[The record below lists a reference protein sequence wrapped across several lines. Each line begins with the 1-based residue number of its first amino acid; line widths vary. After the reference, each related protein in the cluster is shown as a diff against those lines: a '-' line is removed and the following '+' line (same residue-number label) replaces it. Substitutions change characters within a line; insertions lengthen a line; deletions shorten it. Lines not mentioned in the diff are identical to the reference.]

1 MRRGGYAWKT
11 VAWKVIAYFV
21 SIPVR
26 FRCVL
31 PMQCALPMQCVRP
44 MQCAP
49 PLQCARTVVPPHH
62 MLHHCTQLLGR
73 HNLLCCIGR
82 AYDMAVW
89 TQKATRLKAPTVEV
103 SALERM
109 LTKLLTARGSRDLDG
124 LLHDLAGQTS
134 KTAPRPADM
143 QHFEDLLHL
152 VLHVTGGVPSLHQKE
167 TTKAIIG
174 CHKQQPILLLDR
186 DLPNWSTLMAVRIRN
201 LLKKVA
207 AVHANTRACVHVNRC
222 QTYASCAVGF
232 L

>member
-1 MRRGGYAWKT
+1 MQRASYAMRFLCGAL
-11 VAWKVIAYFV
+11 
-21 SIPVR
+21 PV
-26 FRCVL
+26 
-31 PMQCALPMQCVRP
+31 QCALPMQCVRP

-89 TQKATRLKAPTVEV
+89 TQKAARLKAPTVEV

-109 LTKLLTARGSRDLDG
+109 LTKFLTTRGSRDLDG

-143 QHFEDLLHL
+143 QQFEDICFALFCMLL
-152 VLHVTGGVPSLHQKE
+152 
-167 TTKAIIG
+167 
-174 CHKQQPILLLDR
+174 
-186 DLPNWSTLMAVRIRN
+186 
-201 LLKKVA
+201 
-207 AVHANTRACVHVNRC
+207 
-222 QTYASCAVGF
+222 VGF
-232 L
+232 PVCIRKKCQRQSSGATSNSLFSCSTGICRTGRL